1 MKPPQSSLRQLAA
14 GLVVGLVVSIGLS
27 SLVLSAARRG
37 SSRTVVAQSAV
48 VTLSAATQLVG
59 TSRDRGVDVQEALV
73 SFVKRDPG
81 IALVRVVDIKGR
93 QLLASTSPA
102 DLAAGE
108 LPRRLGRDQKEWYDR
123 GQKLRAAV
131 EANQEEGRAWK
142 AELAITALPE
152 GGLSLGAP
160 IEVDGRVTGVLLM
173 ETLPVERPGSR
184 GGGLIALVIL
194 VVTVAVFVPLGRGL
208 AERGA
213 LRVALAALLL
223 LLAMLFFWQHGLN
236 AIADGRR
243 AAETEIAAHLRET
256 TEHARATLA
265 SLAVEP
271 STRLDPTVW
280 NVDLF
285 RQARG
290 TIASDGTVVDTCVDE
305 LVGPL
310 RASLGRTFLMTDLLA
325 FLLAAFVGLGGAT
338 KSWRALVRHRQ
349 AYGFIL
355 PAMLGMLLVVFFPF
369 AFGVTLSF
377 TNQTLYN
384 LDKPILEIW
393 TGLSNYLEIITD
405 FDIWTQ
411 TETGRA
417 LDFHNFYYTLL
428 FTIAWTVTNVAIGV
442 TVGLALALT
451 LNLRGI
457 VLRPIHRV
465 LLILPWAV
473 PNYITAL
480 IWRGMFHKQFG
491 VINQIIQIFGGE
503 QVAWF
508 DNPIT
513 SFLAVVATNG
523 WLSFPFM
530 MVVSLGALQSIPA
543 DLYEAA
549 RVDGAT
555 KWRQF
560 RSVTLPS
567 LKPALVPAIILSVVW
582 TFNMFNIIYLV
593 SAGEPAGATEI
604 LITEAYKIAFEQ
616 YRYGYA
622 AAYSTVIFM
631 ILLIY
636 GVWQNRVTRATEG
649 I

>member
-1 MKPPQSSLRQLAA
+1 MKLPRASLRQLTA
-14 GLVVGLVVSIGLS
+14 GLALGLAVSIGLS

-37 SSRTVVAQSAV
+37 LQRTVVGQSAV
-48 VTLSAATQLVG
+48 VTLSAATQLAG
-59 TSRDRGVDVQEALV
+59 MTRESGANVQEALV
-73 SFVKRDPG
+73 SFVKRTPG
-81 IALVRVVDIKGR
+81 IALVRVVDIEGR
-93 QLLASTSPA
+93 QLLASTAAA
-102 DLAAGE
+102 DSAGGK
-108 LPRRLGRDQKEWYDR
+108 LPRRLSRDEKDWFDR
-123 GQKLRAAV
+123 GQELRAAV

-142 AELAITALPE
+142 PELAITGLPD
-152 GGLSLGAP
+152 GGLSLVGP
-160 IEVDGRVTGVLLM
+160 VETDGSVTGVLLM
-173 ETLPVERPGSR
+173 ETTPAERSGPG
-184 GGGLIALVIL
+184 GVDLTALA
-194 VVTVAVFVPLGRGL
+194 VVAAAVALFLLLGRSFSGRY
-208 AERGA
+208 AA
-213 LRVALAALLL
+213 QVAMAALLL
-223 LLAMLFFWQHGLN
+223 ILAMLFVRQRGLDV
-236 AIADGRR
+236 IAGGRR
-243 AAETEIAAHLRET
+243 AAEAEIAAHLGETAEHVRET
-256 TEHARATLA
+256 LPSLTL
-265 SLAVEP
+265 EP
-271 STRLDPTVW
+271 GARLDPLAW

-285 RQARG
+285 RQPRG
-290 TIASDGTVVDTCVDE
+290 TIAADGS
-305 LVGPL
+305 LVNARVAQLVAPL
-310 RASLGRTFLMTDLLA
+310 RARFGGTLVMIDLLA
-325 FLLAAFVGLGGAT
+325 SVLAAFVGLGGLAR
-338 KSWRALVRHRQ
+338 SWRALMRHRQ
-349 AYGFIL
+349 AYGFVL
-355 PAMLGMLLVVFFPF
+355 PAMLGMLLVVFLPF

-393 TGLSNYLEIITD
+393 TGLRNYVEIVTD
-405 FDIWTQ
+405 FDIVTQ

-417 LDFHNFYYTLL
+417 LNFHNFYYTLL
-428 FTIAWTVTNVAIGV
+428 FTIVWTVSNVTIGV
-442 TVGLALALT
+442 TVGLTLALI
-451 LNLRGI
+451 LNMQGI

-491 VINQIIQIFGGE
+491 VINQVMQILGGE
-503 QVAWF
+503 QIAWF
-508 DNPIT
+508 DGPIT

-555 KWRQF
+555 KWQQF

-631 ILLIY
+631 ILLAY
-636 GVWQNRVTRATEG
+636 GIWQNRVTRATEG